1 MVGKNKITILT
12 GAGLS
17 RASGIPTFKGD
28 DLTSWTEKK
37 EYAGL
42 SDPTKILTKIFFE
55 QNPMAVWEWYTDFIK
70 LANE

>member
-1 MVGKNKITILT
+1 MVGKNKFTILT

-28 DLTSWTEKK
+28 DLASWTEKK

-55 QNPMAVWEWYTDFIK
+55 
-70 LANE
+70 

>member
-55 QNPMAVWEWYTDFIK
+55 
-70 LANE
+70 

>member
-28 DLTSWTEKK
+28 DLAFWTEKK

-55 QNPMAVWEWYTDFIK
+55 
-70 LANE
+70 